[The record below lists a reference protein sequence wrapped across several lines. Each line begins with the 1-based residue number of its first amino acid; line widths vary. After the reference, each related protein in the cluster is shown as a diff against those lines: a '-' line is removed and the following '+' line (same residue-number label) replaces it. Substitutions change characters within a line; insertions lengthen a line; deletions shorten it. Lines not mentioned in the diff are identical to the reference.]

1 MMNKTNNLREEIL
14 NQASY
19 WVEGINNELYNAI
32 LDFMEHKALNRTQ
45 MAKHLGISK
54 GRMSQI
60 LNDGEINF
68 SIEKLIEIALKIDK
82 YPDFKLVD
90 KFIMNKIR
98 STSRINFN
106 WNKKGYDSF
115 LEEDQRA
122 KVISISSGIRTS
134 SQTVYS

>member
-1 MMNKTNNLREEIL
+1 MMNKANNLREEIL

-32 LDFMEHKALNRTQ
+32 LDFMEQKTLNRTQ

-90 KFIMNKIR
+90 K
-98 STSRINFN
+98 T
-106 WNKKGYDSF
+106 
-115 LEEDQRA
+115 
-122 KVISISSGIRTS
+122 
-134 SQTVYS
+134 